1 MLKLYDHQKE
11 ALELTHGLNRVAYFY
26 DMGLGKTFIGSEKLI
41 QLNNTVNLIVCQKS
55 KIDDWFNHFN
65 DYYDCS
71 LYDLRIDLFG
81 FLYDIPHPDPR
92 FPIIGIINYDLIW
105 RRPELLKL
113 SNFTLLLDESSLI
126 QNSTAKRTKF
136 ILKLKP
142 KNVILLSGTP
152 CSGKYEHLWT
162 QSKLLG
168 WNIKKSTYE
177 QQYINWRL
185 LDLGPRAFG
194 PRMVR
199 IVDKKNPYKNVE
211 RLKSKLRENGALFKK
226 TEEVMD
232 LPEQTFINVRCKPI
246 PQYEKFLKDKIIKIN
261 DRELVGDTRL
271 TLRLY
276 ARMLCGQYNPN
287 KLEALEDLINS
298 TNDRL
303 IIFYN
308 FNEELDQIK
317 SVIKDRPI
325 SYINGS
331 IKDLSNYNNE
341 DDSITLVQYQAG
353 SKGHNLQKANK
364 IIYFSPTEKCEDWMQ
379 SIKRIHRI
387 GQKNNCFYY
396 KLITEGTVEES
407 IYRALERGTDYT
419 DELFREEL

>member
-41 QLNNTVNLIVCQKS
+41 ELNNEVNLIVCQKS

-65 DYYDCS
+65 EYYES
-71 LYDLRIDLFG
+71 LLYDLTKKIDFFN
-81 FLYDIPHPDPR
+81 FLNDSRHSNVPT
-92 FPIIGIINYDLIW
+92 IGIINYDLIW

-113 SNFTLLLDESSLI
+113 NNFTLLLDESSLI

-136 ILKLKP
+136 ILKMKP

-168 WNIKKSTYE
+168 WDIKKSTYE

-185 LDLGPRAFG
+185 LDLGPRPFG

-232 LPEQTFINVRCKPI
+232 LPEQTFIDVRCKPI
-246 PQYEKFLKDKIIKIN
+246 PQYKKFLKDKIIKIN
-261 DRELVGDTRL
+261 DRELVGDTRF

-287 KLEALEDLINS
+287 KLEGLEDLINS

-325 SYINGS
+325 SYINGQ
-331 IKDLSNYNNE
+331 IKDLTNYENE